1 MITEMVDGA
10 VLVRPSPGFAHVDAL
25 LTLAGLLRAAAPPD
39 LRVLTSPFP
48 VRLGRRTRLRP
59 DLLVARYADL
69 LRDELAAPPLLAVD
83 VGGELGIIR
92 RVVYGRH
99 GVPSYWTLDPEVPAL
114 TAFELDAAGEFRTVA
129 EVAGGERF
137 VAVRPFRVSVCPIEL
152 VAGLRPC

>member
-39 LRVLTSPFP
+39 LRVLSSPFP
-48 VRLGRRTRLRP
+48 VRLGRRTRVRP
-59 DLLVARYADL
+59 DLLVARYTDL

-83 VGGELGIIR
+83 VGADAGIVH
-92 RVVYGRH
+92 RVVYARH
-99 GVPSYWTLDPEVPAL
+99 GVASYWTLDPEVPAL
-114 TAFELDAAGEFRTVA
+114 TVLELDAAGEFRTVA
-129 EVAGGERF
+129 EVAGAERF
-137 VAVRPFRVSVCPIEL
+137 PAARPFRVSVCPLDL

>member
-59 DLLVARYADL
+59 DLLVARYTAL
-69 LRDELAAPPLLAVD
+69 LRAELAAPPVLAVE
-83 VGGELGIIR
+83 VGADLGIVH
-92 RVVYGRH
+92 RVVYARH
-99 GVPSYWTLDPEVPAL
+99 GVASYWVLDPEVPAMTVL
-114 TAFELDAAGEFRTVA
+114 ELDAAGEFRTIA
-129 EVAGGERF
+129 EVAGTERF
-137 VAVRPFRVSVCPIEL
+137 PALRPFRVSVCPLDL